1 MGGVIRVV
9 IVDYDRGNLRSVQKG
24 FESQGVSARISR
36 EPKEIAD
43 ASHVV
48 LPGVGAFADCMEN
61 LTRFGLVEP
70 VVRAIEAGRPFLGI
84 CLGMQ
89 LLFSESAEFGPTP
102 GLGIIP
108 GRVEPFPADM
118 RENDTRLKVP
128 HMGWNRLH
136 LNGDCPL
143 FADTPEGTYAYFVHS
158 YHAVPDDLS
167 VAAATTQYG
176 ILFVSAVYRDN
187 VVACQFHPE
196 KSDRAGLAMLRR
208 FAQWRP

>member
-1 MGGVIRVV
+1 MGGVVRVV

-24 FESQGVSARISR
+24 FESQGVDARITR

-61 LTRFGLVEP
+61 LARFGLVDP

-89 LLFSESAEFGPTP
+89 LLFSESAEFGPTS

-108 GRVEPFPADM
+108 GRVEPFPTDM
-118 RENDTRLKVP
+118 REGDTRLKVP

-136 LNGDCPL
+136 LTGDCPL
-143 FADTPEGTYAYFVHS
+143 FADTAEGTYAYFVHS
-158 YHAVPDDLS
+158 FHAVPDELA
-167 VAAATTQYG
+167 VTAATTQYG
-176 ILFVSAVYRDN
+176 ILFVSAVWRDN

-196 KSDRAGLAMLRR
+196 KSDRAGLAMLKR

>member
-1 MGGVIRVV
+1 MGGVV

-24 FESQGVSARISR
+24 FEAQGVPARISR

-48 LPGVGAFADCMEN
+48 LPGVGAFADCMAN
-61 LTRFGLVEP
+61 LTRFGLVDP
-70 VVRAIEAGRPFLGI
+70 VARAIEAGRPFLGI

-108 GRVEPFPADM
+108 GLVEPFPTGM
-118 RENDTRLKVP
+118 REDGTRLKVP

-136 LNGDCPL
+136 LTGDCPI

-158 YHAVPDDLS
+158 YHAVPDELQ

-176 ILFVSAVYRDN
+176 ILFVSAVWKDN

-196 KSDRAGLAMLRR
+196 KSDRAGLAMLGR
-208 FAQWRP
+208 FANWRP

>member
-1 MGGVIRVV
+1 MGGVV

-24 FESQGVSARISR
+24 FECQGVPARISR

-48 LPGVGAFADCMEN
+48 LPGVGAFADCRAN
-61 LTRFGLVEP
+61 LTRFGLVDP

-102 GLGIIP
+102 GLGVIP
-108 GRVEPFPADM
+108 GRVEPFPAGM
-118 RENDTRLKVP
+118 EEGGTRLKVP

-136 LNGDCPL
+136 LTGACPL
-143 FADTPEGTYAYFVHS
+143 FAGTPEGTYCYFVHS

-167 VAAATTQYG
+167 VTAATTQYG
-176 ILFVSAVYRDN
+176 ILFVAAVWKDN

-196 KSDRAGLAMLRR
+196 KSDRAGLAMLGR
-208 FAQWRP
+208 FAAWRP